1 MNPPSNNYYY
11 TPIPGSKELI
21 TLSKDKSRELLEF
34 ERASKG
40 RSGEF
45 VWGGEVLHSGLEKGI
60 PVRVF
65 DELMPLLN
73 ADEQAVLGHLIR
85 LSYGEGADW
94 VRIGMKDLMARTH
107 LSRRQLLKTLAGLT
121 EKGIIKPLHRDIRGT
136 LYKVYTVQNQPITPS
151 PQVAPSLGK
160 KGKTLQQLD
169 FPREKPLESPINEEV
184 LPTSG
189 MVLTMREIAEEFFKV
204 AGLRPS
210 DLDFDIALST
220 ITSLLE
226 DGFTR
231 EEVRKCA
238 LFLAEKFGKKADI
251 TKMPYYISQ
260 FSSR

>member
-11 TPIPGSKELI
+11 TPIPGSRELI

-34 ERASKG
+34 EKASKDRG
-40 RSGEF
+40 GEF

-94 VRIGMKDLMARTH
+94 VRVGMKELMGRTH

-121 EKGIIKPLHRDIRGT
+121 ERGLIKPLHRDTNGT
-136 LYKVYTVQNQPITPS
+136 LYKVYTVQNQAIASSQQITS
-151 PQVAPSLGK
+151 PLKEGGK
-160 KGKTLQQLD
+160 SPQQLD

-184 LPTSG
+184 FPTSRR
-189 MVLTMREIAEEFFKV
+189 VLTMREIAEEFFKV

-231 EEVRKCA
+231 DEVRKCA